1 MNNEDKE
8 FWCKAG
14 LAAEGEFLVSSGIK
28 GWGLCFNPLK
38 SDDPYTHDYVGMCQ
52 IDIKTIKTQWRKS
65 QSLFGIPPDR
75 AISINCKDFRR
86 YSKLY
91 PNILILCN
99 VTWQS
104 RLYLLTIDRAR
115 RLVMEGK
122 AKMHSYQN
130 RVDDTKGNAKDSY
143 IFDTADLDRLNV

>member
-1 MNNEDKE
+1 VDNEDKE

-38 SDDPYTHDYVGMCQ
+38 SDDPYTHDYFGMCQ
-52 IDIKTIKTQWRKS
+52 IDIKTIKTQWR
-65 QSLFGIPPDR
+65 
-75 AISINCKDFRR
+75 DFRR
-86 YSKLY
+86 YGKLY

-99 VTWQS
+99 VTWQNS
-104 RLYLLTIDRAR
+104 VYLLTIDRAR

-130 RVDDTKGNAKDSY
+130 RVNDTKGNAKDSY